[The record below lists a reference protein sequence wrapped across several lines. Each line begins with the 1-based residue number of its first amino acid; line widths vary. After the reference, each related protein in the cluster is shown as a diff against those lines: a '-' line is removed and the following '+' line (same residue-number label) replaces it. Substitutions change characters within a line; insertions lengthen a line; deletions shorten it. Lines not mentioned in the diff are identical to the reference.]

1 MNSIKGIL
9 LKGIGGFYYVK
20 TADGILECRAK
31 GIFRKRG
38 VSPKAGDSVLVEGDG
53 ESDGY
58 IISEIAARKNS
69 FSRPSVA
76 NVDHLFL
83 VSSTVDPK
91 PNILVLDKLIAL
103 SVRQGIKPEILLT
116 KTDLEDGKELRDI
129 YERSG
134 FSVFDLKKK
143 SEKQKLLKL
152 IQSGVSVF
160 VGNSGV
166 GKTTLLNEIIP
177 NVCLETGETSKKLGR
192 GRHTTR
198 AVELYEYGD
207 GYIADTPGFS
217 AIDFEGDQRIKK
229 EELALLF
236 PEFSPYVD
244 ECFFTGCS
252 HTVEKGCAVLCSVA
266 EGKIEKSRHES
277 YCALY
282 KVASEQN
289 DWE

>member
-116 KTDLEDGKELRDI
+116 KTDLED
-129 YERSG
+129 
-134 FSVFDLKKK
+134 
-143 SEKQKLLKL
+143 
-152 IQSGVSVF
+152 
-160 VGNSGV
+160 
-166 GKTTLLNEIIP
+166 
-177 NVCLETGETSKKLGR
+177 
-192 GRHTTR
+192 
-198 AVELYEYGD
+198 
-207 GYIADTPGFS
+207 
-217 AIDFEGDQRIKK
+217 
-229 EELALLF
+229 
-236 PEFSPYVD
+236 
-244 ECFFTGCS
+244 
-252 HTVEKGCAVLCSVA
+252 
-266 EGKIEKSRHES
+266 
-277 YCALY
+277 
-282 KVASEQN
+282 
-289 DWE
+289 